1 MDNIEILI
9 HSYLR
14 WIVCF
19 GMLTNLA
26 LVYYGYFFD
35 KKFTSFNRIY
45 SHSTVGFVHAQA
57 LSGLILY
64 YNSELTSVFLSN
76 IGENIKNAELRFF
89 SLEHSLLMF
98 IAIVLITI
106 GSFKAKRIQGDK
118 NKFKTLMIYLT
129 LGTVIML
136 FAIPWKMRAL
146 FL

>member
-19 GMLTNLA
+19 AMLSNLA
-26 LVYYGYFFD
+26 LVYYGYFFN
-35 KKFTSFNRIY
+35 KKFTKFNRIY
-45 SHSTVGFVHAQA
+45 SHSSVGFVHAQA
-57 LSGLILY
+57 VSGLILY

-89 SLEHSLLMF
+89 SLEHTLLMF
-98 IAIVLITI
+98 IAIALITI
-106 GSFKAKRIQGDK
+106 GSFKAKRIEGDK